1 MIDSITYFF
10 VENFLVQIIDVGE
23 YNTLEE
29 KEREKREYKR
39 ELLSLI
45 LD

>member
-1 MIDSITYFF
+1 MIDTIINFF
-10 VENFLVQIIDVGE
+10 VEHFLVQIIDVGE
-23 YNTLEE
+23 YNTPEEKAREE
-29 KEREKREYKR
+29 KEYKK